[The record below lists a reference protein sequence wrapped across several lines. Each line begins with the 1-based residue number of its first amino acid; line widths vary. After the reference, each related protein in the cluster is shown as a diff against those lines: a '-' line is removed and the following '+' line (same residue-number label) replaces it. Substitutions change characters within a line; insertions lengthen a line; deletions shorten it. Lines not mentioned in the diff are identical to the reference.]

1 MNIQTIRDK
10 DGLDN
15 LIEKFCPNGVDY
27 KTLGE
32 IAQISRGGSL
42 QKKDFVESGVPCI
55 HYGQIYTRY
64 NLFADKTLSFISEE
78 CARKQKMAKQNDIIM
93 AVTSENLDD
102 VCKCVAWLGN
112 EDVAVSGHS
121 AIIRHNQNAKYLTY
135 FFQTEMFA
143 SQKRKLAHGTKVIE
157 VTPDRLKIIKLPLPP
172 LPIQQEIVRILDT
185 FTNLTAELTAELTAR
200 RKQYE
205 YYRDELLTFGEDV
218 PVTTFGEVST
228 IFRGASPRP
237 IKDYITDDID
247 GINWIKIGDARPG
260 TKYITDTAEKIT
272 KEGAKKSRFVYKG
285 DFILS
290 NSMSFGR
297 PYIIKKTGC
306 IHDGWLSIS
315 EFEEHY
321 STDFLYHL
329 LSSHKYQSIMK
340 RKASFGGAVQNLN
353 ADIVKSLELP
363 IISLNEQRRIVSMLD
378 KFDVICSDIC
388 AGLPAEIEARQR
400 QYEYYRDKLLNF
412 KKLHNKED

>member
-218 PVTTFGEVST
+218 PKLCLSEIATEMYRGSGIKRDEVSESGIPCIRYGEIYT
-228 IFRGASPRP
+228 TYDVQFNKCVSHVDPKKVSAPKYFEYGDVLFAITGESVSDIAKSVVYLGSDTCLAGGDIVVMKHKQNPRYMAYALSTTNAQIQKSKGKVKSKVVHSSMPSLREIRIP
-237 IKDYITDDID
+237 IPSLIEQ
-247 GINWIKIGDARPG
+247 
-260 TKYITDTAEKIT
+260 EKI
-272 KEGAKKSRFVYKG
+272 AN
-285 DFILS
+285 ILD
-290 NSMSFGR
+290 NF
-297 PYIIKKTGC
+297 
-306 IHDGWLSIS
+306 
-315 EFEEHY
+315 
-321 STDFLYHL
+321 
-329 LSSHKYQSIMK
+329 
-340 RKASFGGAVQNLN
+340 RKLCNG
-353 ADIVKSLELP
+353 
-363 IISLNEQRRIVSMLD
+363 
-378 KFDVICSDIC
+378 FDE
-388 AGLPAEIEARQR
+388 GLPAEISARQK
-400 QYEYYRDKLLNF
+400 QYEYYRNKLLQF
-412 KKLHNKED
+412 SV

>member
-205 YYRDELLTFGEDV
+205 YYRDELLTFGEDIERR
-218 PVTTFGEVST
+218 T
-228 IFRGASPRP
+228 
-237 IKDYITDDID
+237 
-247 GINWIKIGDARPG
+247 IGDVCLKIASGG
-260 TKYITDTAEKIT
+260 TPATGKMEYYGGDIPWLRTQEVDWNDIWDTGVKISKAGLENSSAKWIPENCVVVAMYGATAAKVAVNRIPLTTNQACCNLLINEKIVMH
-272 KEGAKKSRFVYKG
+272 RYVFY
-285 DFILS
+285 
-290 NSMSFGR
+290 
-297 PYIIKKTGC
+297 
-306 IHDGWLSIS
+306 WLSKEYLHLKEMGQGSQSNINAKIIRNYLIPIPPMERQQYIVSILDRFRELCSAFSGIS
-315 EFEEHY
+315 EEI
-321 STDFLYHL
+321 L
-329 LSSHKYQSIMK
+329 L
-340 RKASFGGAVQNLN
+340 
-353 ADIVKSLELP
+353 
-363 IISLNEQRRIVSMLD
+363 
-378 KFDVICSDIC
+378 
-388 AGLPAEIEARQR
+388 RQK

-412 KKLHNKED
+412 REK

>member
-1 MNIQTIRDK
+1 MEKNEVNIQTIRDK

-185 FTNLTAELTAELTAR
+185 FTNLTAELTDKLNAELTAR

-205 YYRDELLTFGEDV
+205 YYRDELLTFGEENTARNFYKLR
-218 PVTTFGEVST
+218 PST
-228 IFRGASPRP
+228 EAGN
-237 IKDYITDDID
+237 K
-247 GINWIKIGDARPG
+247 GK
-260 TKYITDTAEKIT
+260 
-272 KEGAKKSRFVYKG
+272 AK
-285 DFILS
+285 
-290 NSMSFGR
+290 
-297 PYIIKKTGC
+297 
-306 IHDGWLSIS
+306 
-315 EFEEHY
+315 
-321 STDFLYHL
+321 
-329 LSSHKYQSIMK
+329 
-340 RKASFGGAVQNLN
+340 
-353 ADIVKSLELP
+353 
-363 IISLNEQRRIVSMLD
+363 
-378 KFDVICSDIC
+378 
-388 AGLPAEIEARQR
+388 
-400 QYEYYRDKLLNF
+400 
-412 KKLHNKED
+412 